1 MTFPGLFVRFF
12 KFIFNGVEI
21 VLTCCCVAMGLFVSG
36 QALAQSTPVLVLNSL
51 DATVSVIDPKTW
63 QVVKTIPTGKEP
75 HHLYLTP
82 DNKSFIVANAASN
95 SLTFIDPLTTE
106 VQRVIKDIMDPYH
119 LRFSPDMRWFVT
131 AGNRLNHIDIYRW
144 DGIHPVLAKRIP
156 TSRTPSHL
164 WIDSKSTTV
173 YGTMQDS
180 DELVVIDLGT
190 QSIKSRTPTGS
201 MPADVFLTADDKT
214 LLVGLTGSNQVQV
227 FDVSGAV
234 PREIKRIKTGAGAHS
249 FRSAGD
255 RKHLFV
261 SNRADNT
268 ISRIDLTALSVVETF
283 AAPGGPDDMEIS
295 GDGKTMVFT
304 SRWIKKLSVLDMSTR
319 KLVRQIPVGT
329 SPHGVWTLDHL
340 PR

>member
-1 MTFPGLFVRFF
+1 MRFI
-12 KFIFNGVEI
+12 KIFYNGI
-21 VLTCCCVAMGLFVSG
+21 GAVLAFCCLAGGSVYSG
-36 QALAQSTPVLVLNSL
+36 GALAQSTPVLVLNSL
-51 DATVSVIDPKTW
+51 DANVSVIDPKTW
-63 QVVKTIPTGKEP
+63 QVTKTIPTGKEP

-82 DNKSFIVANAASN
+82 DNKSFIVANAANN

-106 VQRVIKDIMDPYH
+106 VQRTVKDIMDPYH

-144 DGIHPVLAKRIP
+144 DGVNPTLAKRIP

-173 YGTMQDS
+173 YATMQDS
-180 DELVVIDLGT
+180 DELVVIDLAT
-190 QSIKSRTPTGS
+190 QALKSRTRTGS

-214 LLVGLTGSNQVQV
+214 LLVGLTGSYQVQV
-227 FDVSGAV
+227 FDVSGMA
-234 PREIKRIKTGAGAHS
+234 PREIKRITTGAGAHS

-255 RKHLFV
+255 RKNLYV
-261 SNRADNT
+261 SNRADNS
-268 ISRIDLTALSVVETF
+268 ISRIDLTSLSVVETF

-304 SRWIKKLSVLDMSTR
+304 SRWIKKLTVLDMQTR
-319 KLVRQIPVGT
+319 KVLRQIPVGT
-329 SPHGVWTLDHL
+329 SPHGVWTLDHI